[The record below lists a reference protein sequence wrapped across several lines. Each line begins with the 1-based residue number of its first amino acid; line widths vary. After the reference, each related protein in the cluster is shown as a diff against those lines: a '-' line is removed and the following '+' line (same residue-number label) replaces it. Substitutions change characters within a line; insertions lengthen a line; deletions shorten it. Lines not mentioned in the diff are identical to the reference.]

1 MDIRSDVVER
11 FVRYVKVDTQSQEPE
26 KPQESHPYPS
36 TEKQKNLGRMLL
48 QELQEIGLQ
57 DAQMNEWGYVMATL
71 PSNVQHA
78 VPVIGLI
85 AHMDTSPAASGEN
98 VQPLFHE
105 NYQGGVILYP
115 EAPWQRLDPVDCPEL
130 AKHIGHTIITSSGTT
145 LLGADNKAGIAE
157 IMSSVRY
164 LKEHPEIPHGAIR
177 VAFTCDE
184 EIGAGV
190 DHFDLAKFGAQYA
203 YTVDGETVPIIENE
217 TFCADGA
224 ELVVKGIEIHP
235 GFAKDRLVNASL
247 IAANFI
253 SRLPREHSPENTE
266 DREGY
271 IHAYTIKGGVDQ
283 CVVKLIVR
291 DFEES
296 GLHAFEEMMQKIVND
311 LRQEFPKAEIELKVY
326 QQYRNM
332 RYYIDQ
338 HPQVIEAAMKAVRAA
353 GKEPQ
358 LGVIRGGTDGARLSA
373 MGLPTPNIFTGGHNF
388 HSTREWISVEDMVF
402 TVKTLVELA
411 RVWAHV

>member
-11 FVRYVKVDTQSQEPE
+11 FVKYVKVDTQSQEPE
-26 KPQESHPYPS
+26 SPEGPHPYPS
-36 TEKQKNLGRMLL
+36 TEKQKDLGRILL
-48 QELQEIGLQ
+48 EELKAMGLE
-57 DAQMNEWGYVMATL
+57 DASMDEWGYVMATL
-71 PSNVQHA
+71 PANVRHE

-85 AHMDTSPAASGEN
+85 AHMDTSPAASGES
-98 VQPLFHE
+98 VRPLFHE
-105 NYQGGVILYP
+105 NYQGGIISYP
-115 EAPWQRLDPVDCPEL
+115 EAPWQKLDPEDCPEL
-130 AKHIGHTIITSSGTT
+130 KNQVGHTIITSAGNT
-145 LLGADNKAGIAE
+145 LLGADNKAGVAE
-157 IMSSVRY
+157 IMSAVRY
-164 LKEHPEIPHGAIR
+164 LKEHPEIPHGTIR

-190 DHFDLAKFGAQYA
+190 DHFDLARFGAKYA
-203 YTVDGETVPIIENE
+203 YTVDGETVPVIENE

-224 ELVVKGIEIHP
+224 ELTVKGNEIHP
-235 GFAKDRLVNASL
+235 GFAKGRLVNATL
-247 IAANFI
+247 IASNFV
-253 SRLPREHSPENTE
+253 SRLPRKHSPENTE
-266 DREGY
+266 GREGY

-283 CVVKLIVR
+283 CTVKLIIR

-296 GLHAFEEMMQKIVND
+296 GLHAFEETMQKIVND
-311 LRQEFPKAEIELKVY
+311 LRQEFPKAEIELKVH

-338 HPQVIEAAMKAVRAA
+338 HPQVIDAAMKAVRAA
-353 GKEPQ
+353 GKEPR

-388 HSTREWISVEDMVF
+388 HSTREWISVEDMAF

-411 RVWAHV
+411 RVWAQP